1 MSTTRTRGILTAA
14 AAIVLAASAIGGT
27 AAAQAAG
34 NNGQQGAAAGFRQ
47 PRRNGTRPWQTP
59 STASTGTPTWQ
70 QTSKLKLNFPT
81 FHTEGIAYSQDH
93 IFLSA
98 VQIIEPTVKF
108 PTPQNGFDRTP
119 GKGIGH
125 LFVMD
130 KAGNLQKDIILGE
143 GDMYHPGGIDFDGTN
158 VWVPVAQYR
167 PNSSAIIYR
176 VDANTL
182 DVHKQFEVK
191 DHFGGIVMDKQTGHL
206 VGNTWGSRR
215 FAEWDL
221 QGKQLSTWENPN
233 YFIDYQDCQYV
244 PNSKMLCGGIT
255 NLPQT
260 PAAGGTGATY
270 ELGGMA
276 MIDLKSRSVIRDVP
290 FQQWSTA
297 GHVATRNPFK
307 MTADGEPPHHEGG
320 PRQRRRRQRHR
331 DPHLRG
337 HRHARQVTAATKHH
351 SECRH
356 QPPASLNTN
365 DWIPHASSSTTIHP
379 EAGRGRH
386 RRCRPGRLGTDRRT
400 GRRRRRPRL
409 RRRKTT
415 AAPRRRSSTW
425 W

>member
-1 MSTTRTRGILTAA
+1 MSTTRTRGILTSA
-14 AAIVLAASAIGGT
+14 AAIMLTAAAISGT
-27 AAAQAAG
+27 VAAQAAG
-34 NNGQQGAAAGFRQ
+34 SHDQ
-47 PRRNGTRPWQTP
+47 PRANNTESGSRRGTATSLAEAFNGVDRNT
-59 STASTGTPTWQ
+59 TWR

-81 FHTEGIAYSQDH
+81 YHTEGIAYSPDH

-98 VQIIEPTVKF
+98 VQIIEPTTKF
-108 PTPQNGFDRTP
+108 QTPQNGFDRTP

-130 KAGNLQKDIILGE
+130 KAGNLQKDITLGE

-167 PNSSAIIYR
+167 PDSSAIIYR

-191 DHFGGIVMDKQTGHL
+191 DHLGGIVMDKENGHL
-206 VGNTWGSRR
+206 IGNTWGSRR

-221 QGKQLSTWENPN
+221 HGKQLSTWKNPN

-244 PNSKMLCGGIT
+244 PTAQMLCGGIT
-255 NLPQT
+255 NLPQA

-276 MIDLKSRSVIRDVP
+276 MMDLKTRNVLRDVP

-307 MTADGEPPHHEGG
+307 MTADGDHLTMKVAPDNGDEGNG
-320 PRQRRRRQRHR
+320 TEI
-331 DPHLRG
+331 LTYE
-337 HRHARQVTAATKHH
+337 ATAT
-351 SECRH
+351 
-356 QPPASLNTN
+356 PA
-365 DWIPHASSSTTIHP
+365 
-379 EAGRGRH
+379 
-386 RRCRPGRLGTDRRT
+386 
-400 GRRRRRPRL
+400 
-409 RRRKTT
+409 K
-415 AAPRRRSSTW
+415 
-425 W
+425 

>member
-14 AAIVLAASAIGGT
+14 AAVILAASAIGGT

-34 NNGQQGAAAGFRQ
+34 TGQA
-47 PRRNGTRPWQTP
+47 TP
-59 STASTGTPTWQ
+59 SGIHHDTVTALADAFNGVDRNTAWK

-81 FHTEGIAYSQDH
+81 YHTEGIAYSPDH

-98 VQIIEPTVKF
+98 VQITEPTKKF
-108 PTPQNGFDRTP
+108 PAPQGGFDRTA

-130 KAGNLQKDIILGE
+130 KTGNLQKDIILGE

-176 VDANTL
+176 VDASTL

-191 DHFGGIVMDKQTGHL
+191 DHFGGIVLDKQTGHL

-221 QGKQLSTWENPN
+221 KGKQLSTWENPN
-233 YFIDYQDCQYV
+233 FFIDYLDCQYV
-244 PNSKMLCGGIT
+244 PNSKMLCAGVT

-260 PAAGGTGATY
+260 PTAGGTAATY

-307 MTADGEPPHHEGG
+307 MTANGSHLTMTVAPDNGEEGNG
-320 PRQRRRRQRHR
+320 TEI
-331 DPHLRG
+331 L
-337 HRHARQVTAATKHH
+337 TY
-351 SECRH
+351 
-356 QPPASLNTN
+356 
-365 DWIPHASSSTTIHP
+365 
-379 EAGRGRH
+379 EA
-386 RRCRPGRLGTDRRT
+386 D
-400 GRRRRRPRL
+400 
-409 RRRKTT
+409 
-415 AAPRRRSSTW
+415 AAPAK
-425 W
+425 

>member
-1 MSTTRTRGILTAA
+1 MSTTHTRGILTAA
-14 AAIVLAASAIGGT
+14 AAIVLAASAISIT
-27 AAAQAAG
+27 AAAQAADHPTG
-34 NNGQQGAAAGFRQ
+34 AGTHGDRNTALADAFNGVD
-47 PRRNGTRPWQTP
+47 RNTN
-59 STASTGTPTWQ
+59 WQ

-81 FHTEGIAYSQDH
+81 YHTEGIAYSQDH

-119 GKGIGH
+119 GKGVGH

-130 KAGNLQKDIILGE
+130 KAGALQKDIVLGE

-158 VWVPVAQYR
+158 VWIPVAQYR
-167 PNSSAIIYR
+167 PDSSAIIYR
-176 VDANTL
+176 VDAATL

-221 QGKQLSTWENPN
+221 QGKQLSTWQNPN

-244 PNSKMLCGGIT
+244 PTSRMLCGGIT

-260 PAAGGTGATY
+260 PAAGGTGGTY

-276 MIDLKSRSVIRDVP
+276 MIDLKSHSVIRDVP

-307 MTADGEPPHHEGG
+307 MTADGGHLTMKVAPDNGEEGNG
-320 PRQRRRRQRHR
+320 TEI
-331 DPHLRG
+331 LTYE
-337 HRHARQVTAATKHH
+337 ATVT
-351 SECRH
+351 
-356 QPPASLNTN
+356 PA
-365 DWIPHASSSTTIHP
+365 
-379 EAGRGRH
+379 
-386 RRCRPGRLGTDRRT
+386 
-400 GRRRRRPRL
+400 
-409 RRRKTT
+409 K
-415 AAPRRRSSTW
+415 
-425 W
+425 

>member
-1 MSTTRTRGILTAA
+1 MSATRTRGILTAA

-27 AAAQAAG
+27 AVAQAADNDHHG
-34 NNGQQGAAAGFRQ
+34 GADPGSHAQDGRDSALVDAFNRVD
-47 PRRNGTRPWQTP
+47 RGT
-59 STASTGTPTWQ
+59 AWQ

-81 FHTEGIAYSQDH
+81 YHTEGIAFSGDH

-98 VQIIEPTVKF
+98 VQITEPTTKF
-108 PTPQNGFDRTP
+108 ATPQNGFDRTP

-130 KAGNLQKDIILGE
+130 KAGNLQKDITLGE

-167 PNSSAIIYR
+167 PDSSAIIYR
-176 VDANTL
+176 VDAKTL

-191 DHFGGIVMDKQTGHL
+191 DHFGGIVLDKQTGHL

-221 QGKQLSTWENPN
+221 QGKQLATWQNPN

-244 PNSKMLCGGIT
+244 PASKMLCGGIT

-260 PAAGGTGATY
+260 PAAGGTAGTY

-276 MIDLKSRSVIRDVP
+276 MIDLKSHGVTRDVP

-307 MTADGEPPHHEGG
+307 MTADGDHLTLKVAPDNGDEGNG
-320 PRQRRRRQRHR
+320 TEI
-331 DPHLRG
+331 LTYE
-337 HRHARQVTAATKHH
+337 ATVKAA
-351 SECRH
+351 
-356 QPPASLNTN
+356 N
-365 DWIPHASSSTTIHP
+365 
-379 EAGRGRH
+379 
-386 RRCRPGRLGTDRRT
+386 
-400 GRRRRRPRL
+400 
-409 RRRKTT
+409 
-415 AAPRRRSSTW
+415 
-425 W
+425 